1 MAVPWKILA
10 VLVSSCLL
18 QSAVRAETDNPDA
31 YRLSDPV
38 THRNLA
44 IYLVHGTSRGGPVPL
59 TLQEAM
65 ARKAVEVR
73 EISRVNE
80 LQVENVGDEEVF
92 IQAGDIVKGGQQDRV
107 LSVSLLLPP
116 RSGTT
121 SVASFCVES
130 GRWSA
135 RAGEDVRM
143 FSLSNALVPSRQTKL
158 ELAGVGARPPEGAPP
173 SRQQEVW
180 KSVSRIQDR
189 LSSNLGTEVAAARSR
204 TSLQLSLENGRLER
218 EQAEYLAALEPLAEH
233 ADDIVGYVFAIN
245 GKVNSGD
252 IYPSNGLFRKMWP
265 KLLRASITEAIAEL
279 GGGNE
284 PPPPAAAATEFVA
297 PTATARTVEAPA
309 GERTRVR
316 VKESPRVMSLESRPA
331 AAPPDAWLHRSYI
344 AK

>member
-73 EISRVNE
+73 EIGRVNE

-116 RSGTT
+116 RSGAT
-121 SVASFCVES
+121 SVASVCVES

-189 LSSNLGTEVAAARSR
+189 LSSNLAPRWRRRARARACSCRWRTGASSASR
-204 TSLQLSLENGRLER
+204 PSISRRLSRSPSTLTTSSAMSL
-218 EQAEYLAALEPLAEH
+218 
-233 ADDIVGYVFAIN
+233 
-245 GKVNSGD
+245 
-252 IYPSNGLFRKMWP
+252 PS
-265 KLLRASITEAIAEL
+265 
-279 GGGNE
+279 
-284 PPPPAAAATEFVA
+284 
-297 PTATARTVEAPA
+297 TAR
-309 GERTRVR
+309 
-316 VKESPRVMSLESRPA
+316 
-331 AAPPDAWLHRSYI
+331 
-344 AK
+344 

>member
-73 EISRVNE
+73 EIGRVNE

-116 RSGTT
+116 RSGAT

-158 ELAGVGARPPEGAPP
+158 ELAGAARP
-173 SRQQEVW
+173 R
-180 KSVSRIQDR
+180 VSRKYGR
-189 LSSNLGTEVAAARSR
+189 AYRGSR
-204 TSLQLSLENGRLER
+204 TSCRAISARRWRRRARARACSCRWRTGASSASRPSISRRLSR
-218 EQAEYLAALEPLAEH
+218 
-233 ADDIVGYVFAIN
+233 
-245 GKVNSGD
+245 S
-252 IYPSNGLFRKMWP
+252 PSTLTTSSAMSLP
-265 KLLRASITEAIAEL
+265 S
-279 GGGNE
+279 
-284 PPPPAAAATEFVA
+284 
-297 PTATARTVEAPA
+297 TAR
-309 GERTRVR
+309 
-316 VKESPRVMSLESRPA
+316 
-331 AAPPDAWLHRSYI
+331 
-344 AK
+344 

>member
-18 QSAVRAETDNPDA
+18 QSAARAETDNPDG

-73 EISRVNE
+73 EIGRVNE

-116 RSGTT
+116 RSGAT

-135 RAGEDVRM
+135 RGGEDVRM

-158 ELAGVGARPPEGAPP
+158 DLAGLGARPPAAVPP

-180 KSVSRIQDR
+180 KSVSRIQDL

-252 IYPSNGLFRKMWP
+252 IYPSNGLFRKLWP
-265 KLLRASITEAIAEL
+265 KLLHASITEAIAEL
-279 GGGNE
+279 DGGNE
-284 PPPPAAAATEFVA
+284 PPPPAAAVTEFVT

>member
-44 IYLVHGTSRGGPVPL
+44 IYLVHGKSRGGPVPL

-73 EISRVNE
+73 EIGRVNE

-218 EQAEYLAALEPLAEH
+218 E
-233 ADDIVGYVFAIN
+233 
-245 GKVNSGD
+245 
-252 IYPSNGLFRKMWP
+252 
-265 KLLRASITEAIAEL
+265 
-279 GGGNE
+279 
-284 PPPPAAAATEFVA
+284 
-297 PTATARTVEAPA
+297 
-309 GERTRVR
+309 
-316 VKESPRVMSLESRPA
+316 
-331 AAPPDAWLHRSYI
+331 
-344 AK
+344 